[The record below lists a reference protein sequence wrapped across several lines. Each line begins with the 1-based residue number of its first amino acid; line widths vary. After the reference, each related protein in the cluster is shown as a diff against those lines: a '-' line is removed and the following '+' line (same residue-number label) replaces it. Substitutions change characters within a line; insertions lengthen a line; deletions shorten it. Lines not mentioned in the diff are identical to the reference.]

1 MAGDGVS
8 LPTSLAQMGNV
19 AKTQARG
26 QQSAPQV
33 TPFSEQKDGQE
44 ELKIQRVNETAA
56 AEKNRVTRQDE
67 EKDKRK
73 RRRLKRT
80 RKKEN
85 RPEGEDH
92 LRGSQAEPQDN
103 EKRDSESEIET
114 LGALIDLRV

>member
-1 MAGDGVS
+1 MPGDGVS

-26 QQSAPQV
+26 QQTAPQV

-44 ELKIQRVNETAA
+44 ELKVQRVKETTE
-56 AEKNRVTRQDE
+56 AEKNRVTRGDD

-80 RKKEN
+80 RKKADLTEEEYRRQREN
-85 RPEGEDH
+85 
-92 LRGSQAEPQDN
+92 
-103 EKRDSESEIET
+103 SESPNGDHRNSDASEET

>member
-1 MAGDGVS
+1 MPGDGVS

-26 QQSAPQV
+26 QQTAPQV

-44 ELKIQRVNETAA
+44 ELKVQRVAETTE
-56 AEKNRVTRQDE
+56 AEKNRVTRRDE

-80 RKKEN
+80 RKKANLTEEEYRLQREN
-85 RPEGEDH
+85 SESPNDE
-92 LRGSQAEPQDN
+92 N
-103 EKRDSESEIET
+103 RDSETEKET
-114 LGALIDLRV
+114 LGGLIDLRV

>member
-1 MAGDGVS
+1 MPGDGVS

-26 QQSAPQV
+26 QQTAPQV

-44 ELKIQRVNETAA
+44 DLKVQRVKETTK
-56 AEKNRVTRQDE
+56 AEKNRVTDRDE

-80 RKKEN
+80 RKKANLTEEEYRRQREN
-85 RPEGEDH
+85 SESPDGD
-92 LRGSQAEPQDN
+92 Q
-103 EKRDSESEIET
+103 RDSDAEEGT